1 MKYASLPRV
10 SRGNER
16 QTGDAMSLEKLKA
29 FVQETTAVVDS
40 VTDDRERMNAT
51 IPILRRL
58 ISQDDWLPE
67 QFTLPHPQYYQQ
79 YLLYCDPR
87 ERFCIV
93 SFVWGPA
100 QQTPVHDHMVW
111 GLVGMLR
118 GSEISTAYT
127 PSPTSL
133 TQGERTVLV
142 PGQIEP
148 LFPEDGDVHQVR
160 NAHSDQV
167 SISIHVYG
175 ANIGKVRRHTFDP
188 ATGKPKDF
196 ISGFSSPVLPNF
208 WA

>member
-1 MKYASLPRV
+1 
-10 SRGNER
+10 
-16 QTGDAMSLEKLKA
+16 MSLERLKA
-29 FVQETTAVVDS
+29 FVQETTAVVDNM
-40 VTDDRERMNAT
+40 VADRDRMNAT

-67 QFTLPHPQYYQQ
+67 QFAQPHPQYYQQ

-87 ERFCIV
+87 ERFCVV
-93 SFVWGPA
+93 SFVWGPG

-127 PSPTSL
+127 PSADSL
-133 TQGERTVLV
+133 AQGERTVLV

-148 LFPEDGDVHQVR
+148 LFPEDGDIHVVR
-160 NAHSDQV
+160 NAHADQV

-175 ANIGKVRRHTFDP
+175 ANIGKVRRHVFDP
-188 ATGKPKDF
+188 ATGKAKDF
-196 ISGFSSPVLPNF
+196 ISGFSSEVLPNF